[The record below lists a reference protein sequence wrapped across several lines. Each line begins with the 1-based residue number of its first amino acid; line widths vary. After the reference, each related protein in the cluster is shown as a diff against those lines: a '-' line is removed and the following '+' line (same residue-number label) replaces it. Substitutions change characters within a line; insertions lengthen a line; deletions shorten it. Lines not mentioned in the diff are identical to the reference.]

1 MTTTAAARLGAPAAV
16 AAGVVAAGALLFV
29 RDPRTSTYLP
39 CPLHAMTGLWC
50 PGCGATRAFGD
61 LVRGDVASALSSN
74 ALAVVLLC
82 VGAIVWAIWA
92 RARLRG
98 RTFRKP
104 ASGVVVVGI
113 VIVLVFTVFRN
124 LPVGSWLAPS

>member
-92 RARLRG
+92 RARLRE

-104 ASGVVVVGI
+104 ASGVVVVGV
-113 VIVLVFTVFRN
+113 VIVVVFTVFRN